1 MKKKEE
7 NAARWSGVLV
17 VVGMLLMVVMALMP
31 LLNMNQPWMRWAF
44 AAGALVV
51 LVARII
57 EAWANNDQSSLR
69 VKRLYR
75 ILISS
80 GILYCTSALM
90 MFLSRGSNDWIGFL
104 LAGVVVQMYASWMID
119 RERKF
124 SGQ

>member
-51 LVARII
+51 LVARNI

>member
-7 NAARWSGVLV
+7 NEARWSGVLV

-119 RERKF
+119 RERKS